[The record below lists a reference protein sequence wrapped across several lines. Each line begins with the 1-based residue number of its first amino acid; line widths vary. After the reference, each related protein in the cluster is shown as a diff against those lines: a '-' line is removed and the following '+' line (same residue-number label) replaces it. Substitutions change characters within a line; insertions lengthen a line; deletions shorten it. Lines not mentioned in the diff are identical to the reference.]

1 MKKIIHSSF
10 LAIAIILVLSLVA
23 ALFSYFLPVN
33 QTKPEVNA
41 IAQLEAAPEAKPARQ
56 DEIPFEHT
64 QIFAD
69 IYQIIKDTYVHET
82 DDAELFKNAIKGM
95 LEELDPH
102 SSFLEPER
110 IDNLQVQTSGKFG
123 GLGIQVQKDE
133 ETKAILVIS
142 PIEGTPAERA
152 GILSGDLIIS
162 IDQTET
168 QDISLND
175 AVKLMRGPIDTDVS
189 LRIYRESLEQPFDV
203 VLTRSEIVL
212 PNIRAEILADSI
224 LYIRISSFSQN
235 AYQQMQQAIARAI
248 RDGQSFE
255 AAILDLRFNPGGE
268 LGGAIDTSDAFIKE
282 GLIVEQRGRTP
293 DSNAKYFA
301 QKPDLI
307 DADVPMIVLINTG
320 SASGSEIV
328 AGALKDHGRATL
340 LGETTFGKGTVQ
352 TLRPVR
358 GGFGIKL
365 TTALYYTPS
374 GKSIQAVG
382 VAPDIEVSSNL
393 SLQENSDQAT
403 SSRRESTLSGH
414 IENPSATSSATPSS
428 KADKESNAEKA
439 SNQRWKNDYQ
449 LSQAIGLLKLV
460 RTIK

>member
-10 LAIAIILVLSLVA
+10 LAIAIIVVLSLVA
-23 ALFSYFLPVN
+23 TLFSYFLPQS
-33 QTKPEVNA
+33 QTKSEVNA
-41 IAQLEAAPEAKPARQ
+41 IAQLEAAPEAKPAKQ

-123 GLGIQVQKDE
+123 GLGIHVQKDE
-133 ETKAILVIS
+133 ETKAILVVS

-162 IDQTET
+162 IDQQET
-168 QDISLND
+168 QDMSIND
-175 AVKLMRGPIDTDVS
+175 AVKLMRGPIDTDVT
-189 LRIYRESLEQPFDV
+189 LRIYRESLEEPFEV

-212 PNIRAEILADSI
+212 PNIRAEIMADSI

-235 AYQQMQQAIARAI
+235 AYQQMQQAISRATKN
-248 RDGQSFE
+248 GENFE

-268 LGGAIDTSDAFIKE
+268 LGGAIDASDAFIKE
-282 GLIVEQRGRTP
+282 GLIVEQRGRTA

-307 DADVPMIVLINTG
+307 AADVPMIVLINTG

-374 GKSIQAVG
+374 GKSIQAIG

-414 IENPSATSSATPSS
+414 IENPNATSGATPSS